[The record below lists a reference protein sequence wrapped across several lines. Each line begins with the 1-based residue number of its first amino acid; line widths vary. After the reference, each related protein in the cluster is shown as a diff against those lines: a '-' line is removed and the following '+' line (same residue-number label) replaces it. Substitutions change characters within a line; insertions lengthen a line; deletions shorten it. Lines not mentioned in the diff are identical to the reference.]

1 MMSFC
6 QNMKCHFDFKKLI
19 LLVWYLPVEMN
30 NYIIFRTYKYT
41 NMDEITGNGLK
52 WIEQKKD
59 FDKFR

>member
-1 MMSFC
+1 
-6 QNMKCHFDFKKLI
+6 
-19 LLVWYLPVEMN
+19 MN

-59 FDKFR
+59 TSKDVKSFKMFKSHGNKRLKLLYYIY